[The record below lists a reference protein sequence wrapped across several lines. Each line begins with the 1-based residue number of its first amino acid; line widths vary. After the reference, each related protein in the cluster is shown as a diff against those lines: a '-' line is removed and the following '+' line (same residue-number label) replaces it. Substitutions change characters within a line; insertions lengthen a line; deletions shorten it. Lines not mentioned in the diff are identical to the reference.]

1 VKFFLSNLILI
12 RISVLFFGFC
22 NIIITSNLLSVEDFG
37 KFTFTVSILQFF
49 IYLLNF
55 GFPNVLAIL
64 IPKSEFKN
72 TKPILFR
79 QKFFL
84 SALFSLIF
92 FSNLVLKFFNPVLL
106 LIVFINVFLWIN
118 AFALNI
124 NNYKNSTFIFG
135 QFRPGGGVLINFLF
149 FIFIFFS
156 FLSNVPLSI
165 DDIFLYL
172 FFSCLI
178 SLCLSEI
185 YISKIFKNNDS
196 KVSIREILEIS
207 IPIGLQKSIDPIQ
220 EAVFFIMCNY
230 FLSDSELGVFL
241 FGYRIGTLVWN
252 LFATVLDV
260 NFSPL
265 ISNDIVNN
273 NSKNLNQ
280 LLQQKTIIHFLS
292 TIFLG
297 LIIFLMYDFIVQI
310 FFPNYLYAKQLILIF
325 IIALSII
332 CFFVDTISPGEIM
345 RLSNK
350 IIIFRFISLSF
361 YLIPFFFSNQN
372 MYLYPFLFTLQFS
385 CVRLLTTK
393 EINQKIKIDYFVRFY
408 KNNNIKF

>member
-1 VKFFLSNLILI
+1 
-12 RISVLFFGFC
+12 
-22 NIIITSNLLSVEDFG
+22 
-37 KFTFTVSILQFF
+37 
-49 IYLLNF
+49 
-55 GFPNVLAIL
+55 
-64 IPKSEFKN
+64 
-72 TKPILFR
+72 
-79 QKFFL
+79 
-84 SALFSLIF
+84 
-92 FSNLVLKFFNPVLL
+92 
-106 LIVFINVFLWIN
+106 
-118 AFALNI
+118 
-124 NNYKNSTFIFG
+124 
-135 QFRPGGGVLINFLF
+135 
-149 FIFIFFS
+149 
-156 FLSNVPLSI
+156 
-165 DDIFLYL
+165 
-172 FFSCLI
+172 
-178 SLCLSEI
+178 
-185 YISKIFKNNDS
+185 
-196 KVSIREILEIS
+196 
-207 IPIGLQKSIDPIQ
+207 
-220 EAVFFIMCNY
+220 MCNY

-372 MYLYPFLFTLQFS
+372 IYLYPFLFTLQFS